1 MQNEIIESQKQ
12 TKTLTRVTLSLCLLC
27 MLSFTG
33 CSTTCPDWS
42 RNTTLPRNKPVTGS
56 GGGQNVPGINPF
68 MNPSASDMR
77 GVQTSSSNPAI
88 DFLAPYGLE
97 NFSAHYIAALETFVL
112 AKQDYESGQYLN
124 AKSRLDALWTTYP
137 IGNDVWWSL
146 PPKLFGINIGTPPCY
161 PGLRMLTDMTDWR
174 VENPKQEPAPRTV
187 RLTVL
192 IVGHTSG
199 IEPQN
204 LEDLKQGN
212 GILVTHDLD
221 PRIES
226 DGYAVVHES
235 LWLFN
240 EYVTTMTKGMLDVET
255 YIQSLPD
262 VDLPVHAYIN
272 SEGRYF
278 AKLKNFR
285 KINEYLSD
293 EVVEAT
299 DWWWILYPSHVPEQ
313 HPDFENAE
321 FVTGGMGLVSLDS
334 PCFIIDD
341 RWLVRKPPHLG
352 EGEYSSLERGAYLP
366 QWLQH
371 EFFHHLYRT
380 WPKFKLEVTDHQW
393 HDDANWPTDFEGL
406 FEADYYH
413 ESLYKRLHFAEPPL
427 HSGLRSSLI
436 DAPWE
441 QLLMM
446 RLLRGLTW

>member
-1 MQNEIIESQKQ
+1 
-12 TKTLTRVTLSLCLLC
+12 
-27 MLSFTG
+27 
-33 CSTTCPDWS
+33 
-42 RNTTLPRNKPVTGS
+42 
-56 GGGQNVPGINPF
+56 

-146 PPKLFGINIGTPPCY
+146 PPKHFGINIGTPPCY

-174 VENPKQEPAPRTV
+174 LENPKQEPAPRTV

-221 PRIES
+221 PRIEP

-262 VDLPVHAYIN
+262 VDLPVHAHIN

-278 AKLKNFR
+278 ANLKNFR

-293 EVVEAT
+293 EVIEAT

-393 HDDANWPTDFEGL
+393 HDDANWPKDFEGL

-441 QLLMM
+441 RLLMM